1 MYRQSIRFSA
11 KDAGL
16 REDVHEL
23 GQLIGEVLRD
33 QGGEDFLGLV
43 EGDRRAALEGRESEA
58 AGGAVAAGAAAAVG
72 GGAAAGGAFGD
83 LARRTLERSPAS
95 ATDLTRAF
103 SIWFQVVNTA
113 EKVHRVRRRRQ
124 YLNDSTIAQPGGIG
138 DCIARL
144 KRDGLPLERTLD
156 LIASLSIEPVFTA
169 HPTESTRRTILRKQQ
184 RVAQDLLDRLNPA
197 LTAGETA
204 TLWARVRLEITSIW
218 QTEDHPREALTVADE
233 REHVLFYLV
242 EILYRIV
249 PLFYEEVEAAL
260 ADAYGVPVESLDV
273 PSILHFGS
281 WVGGDMDGNA
291 DVHGKTIRDTLQR
304 HQQLIVSTYFNECAQ
319 LAETLSQSANRVAVS
334 EALARRIDTYAA
346 LLPGAQEL
354 APARHDR
361 QPYRI
366 FFGQIRERLKA
377 LYDGRPNG
385 YPHSD
390 ELLADIQLAAD
401 SLIENR
407 GRHAG
412 YFLVRR
418 FMRRVRTFGFHL
430 ATLDV
435 TQHAH
440 VHNEVIGQGLG
451 VPGWASLPPA
461 ERLQQLRDLLARDQG
476 PTGMLDAIGRR
487 SLWVFEAITQAR
499 HKFGARAIGDY
510 IVSGARGPEDV
521 LAVLLLARWADI
533 TDKRSGECPLDVAPL
548 LESITALE
556 EAGDVLGRLHEEPAY
571 RRHLSAR
578 GNRQVVVIGYS
589 DPNKE
594 GGIAASR
601 WALQTAQIRLLDAAR
616 RAGIS
621 LGIFHGRGGT
631 PSRGGGRTED
641 LVGAA
646 PAGAIRG
653 MFRLTEQGEVVNQ
666 SYGLRPIAM
675 RTLERTFAA
684 VALATAQSDRPPPP
698 AAQRAAM
705 QTIAAQS
712 LETYRHLVHG
722 DPLFFDYFR
731 AATPLDVIERMHI
744 GSRPAFR
751 SVGTGIDALRT
762 IPWVFAWTQSRHML
776 PGWFGFGSGLA
787 VALEQHGRSVLGD
800 MAAHWPFFGHLLDD
814 VEAMLART
822 DLCIAAH
829 YDALAQGMPGRHA
842 DVIRREFELTVR
854 AVLELRGHAALL
866 DGQPTLQRSIR
877 LRNPYVDPMHLM
889 QVDLLQRWRATGRR
903 DEALFAALRATIS
916 GIAQGLQATG

>member
-1 MYRQSIRFSA
+1 MYRESIRFAA
-11 KDAGL
+11 KDLGL
-16 REDVHEL
+16 RKDVHEL
-23 GQLIGEVLRD
+23 GLLIGETLRD
-33 QGGEDFLGLV
+33 QGGEDFFQLV
-43 EGDRRAALEGRESEA
+43 EGDRRAALEWREGEA
-58 AGGAVAAGAAAAVG
+58 AVPGEGGIT
-72 GGAAAGGAFGD
+72 D
-83 LARRTLERSPAS
+83 LKRRTEDRSPAA

-124 YLNDSTIAQPGGIG
+124 YLNDSTIAQPGGIA
-138 DCIARL
+138 DCVARL
-144 KRDGLPLERTLD
+144 KADGLSLGETLA
-156 LIASLSIEPVFTA
+156 LISSMSIEPVFTA

-184 RVAQDLLDRLNPA
+184 HVAQDLLDRLNPA
-197 LTAGETA
+197 LTSVEYG

-242 EILYRIV
+242 EILYRVV

-260 ADAYGVPVESLDV
+260 ADAFAVPVESLDL

-291 DVHGKTIRDTLQR
+291 DVHGKTIRETLQR
-304 HQQLIVSTYFNECAQ
+304 HQQLIVSTYFEECGH

-334 EALARRIDTYAA
+334 VALARRIDTYGA
-346 LLPGAQEL
+346 LLPGGQEL

-377 LYDGRPNG
+377 AYDGGPNG
-385 YPHSD
+385 YPNSD

-440 VHNEVIGQGLG
+440 VHDEVIGQGLG
-451 VPGWASLPPA
+451 IADWPALPPE
-461 ERLQQLRDLLARDQG
+461 ERLRQLRDLLARDQG
-476 PTGMLDAIGRR
+476 PNGTLDAIGRR
-487 SLWVFEAITQAR
+487 SLWVFEAIAHAR
-499 HKFGARAIGDY
+499 HKFGTRAIGEY

-533 TDKRSGECPLDVAPL
+533 TDKRTGECPLDVAPL
-548 LESITALE
+548 LESVASLQQ
-556 EAGDVLGRLHEEPAY
+556 AGDVLRRLHEEPAY
-571 RRHLSAR
+571 RRHLAAR
-578 GNRQVVVIGYS
+578 GNRQLVVIGYS

-601 WALQTAQIRLLDAAR
+601 WALQTAQLQLLDAAR
-616 RAGIS
+616 EAGIS
-621 LGIFHGRGGT
+621 MGIFHGRGGT
-631 PSRGGGRTED
+631 PSRGGGRTEH
-641 LVGAA
+641 LVEAA
-646 PAGAIRG
+646 PPGAVRG
-653 MFRLTEQGEVVNQ
+653 MLRLTEQGEFVNQ

-684 VALATAQSDRPPPP
+684 VALAAAHSDRPPAPVP
-698 AAQRAAM
+698 QRAAM
-705 QTIAAQS
+705 QTIADRS
-712 LETYRHLVHG
+712 LEAYRRLVYG
-722 DPLFFDYFR
+722 SPQFFDYFR

-744 GSRPAFR
+744 GSRPAYR
-751 SVGTGIDALRT
+751 RPAGREGGVGIEALRA

-787 VALEQHGRSVLGD
+787 AAIDQHGVAVIVD
-800 MAAHWPFFGHLLDD
+800 MVREWPFFRHLLDD
-814 VEAMLART
+814 VEAMLMRT
-822 DLCIAAH
+822 DLDIAAY
-829 YDALAQGMPGRHA
+829 YDVLAVEELRFHA
-842 DVIRREFELTVR
+842 GIIHEEFALTVR
-854 AVLELRGHAALL
+854 QVLQVRGTDSLL
-866 DGQPTLQRSIR
+866 EGEPTLQRSIR

-889 QVDLLQRWRATGRR
+889 QVDLLRRWRAADRR
-903 DEALFAALRATIS
+903 DEALFGALRATIS

>member
-1 MYRQSIRFSA
+1 MYRQSIRFPA

-23 GQLIGEVLRD
+23 GVLIGETLRD
-33 QGGEDFLGLV
+33 QGGEDFFQLV
-43 EGDRRAALEGRESEA
+43 EGDRVAALERRESEPGMA
-58 AGGAVAAGAAAAVG
+58 ADPGTS
-72 GGAAAGGAFGD
+72 D
-83 LARRTLERSPAS
+83 LARRTEDRSPAA

-124 YLNDSTIAQPGGIG
+124 YLNDSSTAQPGGIA

-144 KRDGLPLERTLD
+144 QADGLSLEKTLD
-156 LIASLSIEPVFTA
+156 LIASMSIEPVFTA

-197 LTAGETA
+197 MTAGECA
-204 TLWARVRLEITSIW
+204 TLWARIRLEITSIW

-233 REHVLFYLV
+233 REHVLFYLI

-260 ADAYGVPVESLDV
+260 AAAFGVAVESLDV

-291 DVHGKTIRDTLQR
+291 DVHGKTIRETLQR
-304 HQQLIVSTYFNECAQ
+304 HQQLIVSTYFKECGQ

-334 EALARRIDTYAA
+334 AALARRIDTYGA

-377 LYDGRPNG
+377 AYDGRPNG
-385 YPHSD
+385 YPNSD

-435 TQHAH
+435 TQHAR
-440 VHNEVIGQGLG
+440 VHSEVIGQGLCE
-451 VPGWASLPPA
+451 PGWPALPA
-461 ERLQQLRDLLARDQG
+461 EERLRRLRDLLARDQG
-476 PTGMLDAIGRR
+476 PTGTLDALGRR
-487 SLWVFEAITQAR
+487 SLWVFEAIAHAR
-499 HKFGARAIGDY
+499 HKFGGRAIGEY
-510 IVSGARGPEDV
+510 IVSGAQGPEDV

-533 TDKRSGECPLDVAPL
+533 TDKRTGECPLDVAPL
-548 LESITALE
+548 LESIASLQQ
-556 EAGDVLGRLHEEPAY
+556 AGDVLHRLLEEPAY
-571 RRHLSAR
+571 RRHLTAR
-578 GNRQVVVIGYS
+578 GNRQLVVIGYS

-601 WALQTAQIRLLDAAR
+601 WALQTAQIQLLDTAR
-616 RAGIS
+616 TAGITM
-621 LGIFHGRGGT
+621 GIFHGRGGT
-631 PSRGGGRTED
+631 PSRGGGPTED
-641 LVGAA
+641 LVEAA
-646 PAGAIRG
+646 PHGAIRG
-653 MFRLTEQGEVVNQ
+653 VLRLTEQGEVVNQ

-684 VALATAQSDRPPPP
+684 VALATAHSDQPSAP
-698 AAQRAAM
+698 AQQRAAM
-705 QTIAAQS
+705 HTIAEHS
-712 LETYRHLVHG
+712 LATYRALVHG
-722 DPLFFDYFR
+722 APRFFEYFR

-751 SVGTGIDALRT
+751 ATGSGIDALRA

-787 VALEQHGRSVLGD
+787 AALEQHGEAVLGD
-800 MAAHWPFFGHLLDD
+800 MVVQWPFFAHLLDD
-814 VEAMLART
+814 VEAMLTRT
-822 DLCIAAH
+822 DLNIAAH
-829 YDALAQGMPGRHA
+829 YDALAGAELRHHA
-842 DVIRREFELTVR
+842 DEIRSEFAVTVR
-854 AVLELRGHAALL
+854 HVLQLRGAAALL
-866 DGQPTLQRSIR
+866 DSEPTLQRSIR

-903 DEALFAALRATIS
+903 DDALFGALRATIS